1 MQKSCGDRIF
11 DVILQSSRNAQRS
24 NMQLLWKANRLRRRI
39 TCINILILYIY
50 YNIYIIL

>member
-24 NMQLLWKANRLRRRI
+24 NMQLLGKANQWKEELFAF
-39 TCINILILYIY
+39 IY
-50 YNIYIIL
+50 